1 MSLKELNGLSKLIY
15 EIISFGS
22 ARGIVIAISLSFL
35 FFLVTPTNFFIFM
48 PGLCIFKKF
57 ILPFVFRGNCPTV
70 GVFAFCEC
78 PACGM
83 TRAMSSFMHGN
94 FELAWDYNPLVYI
107 LIPILLVVLIINI
120 KGMKK

>member
-1 MSLKELNGLSKLIY
+1 
-15 EIISFGS
+15 
-22 ARGIVIAISLSFL
+22 
-35 FFLVTPTNFFIFM
+35 
-48 PGLCIFKKF
+48 
-57 ILPFVFRGNCPTV
+57 
-70 GVFAFCEC
+70 
-78 PACGM
+78 M